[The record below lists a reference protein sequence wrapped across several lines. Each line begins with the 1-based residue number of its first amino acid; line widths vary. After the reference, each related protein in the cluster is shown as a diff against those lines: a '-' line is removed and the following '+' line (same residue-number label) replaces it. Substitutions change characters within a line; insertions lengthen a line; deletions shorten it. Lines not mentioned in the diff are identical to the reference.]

1 MQIDYI
7 IKESPGKGF
16 GIFTKQFIPKNTLIW
31 NFNKANI
38 NIYNEINAKKILY
51 TSNNILEFLK
61 YSYFLNN
68 IFIDIQNDDGKYF
81 NHSNNPNV
89 ILGYKL
95 LDHNININSSY
106 ALRDINIGEELFDDY
121 NTYDNEPEWYKEL
134 IKKYKLDFSFM
145 D

>member
-7 IKESPGKGF
+7 INESPGKGL
-16 GIFTKQFIPKNTLIW
+16 GIFTNQFIPKNTLIW
-31 NFNKANI
+31 DFNKANI
-38 NIYNEINAKKILY
+38 NIYNEHNAKKQLY

-81 NHSNNPNV
+81 NHSNNPNI

-95 LDHNININSSY
+95 DYNFNPYSSY
-106 ALRDINIGEELFDDY
+106 AIRDIHIGEELFDDY

-134 IKKYKLDFSFM
+134 IELHNIDFSFM
-145 D
+145 I